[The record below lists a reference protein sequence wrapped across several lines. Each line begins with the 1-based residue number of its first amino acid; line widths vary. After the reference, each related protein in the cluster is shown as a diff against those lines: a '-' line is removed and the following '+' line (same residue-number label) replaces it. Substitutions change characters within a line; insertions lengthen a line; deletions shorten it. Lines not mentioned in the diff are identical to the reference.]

1 MFHELPE
8 GKQGLTGWRMGQD
21 NAKNTEKW
29 QDVATNPLQYYI
41 YMSIIHVIHYVIIY
55 TFNDTH
61 LFLGTAIYLS
71 VYLSIDLSFFLSLSC
86 LLALFISCFL
96 SCFLSFFQLIY
107 LSIYLSIHPSIYLSI
122 YLFVY
127 LSIRPSIVLFQPIYL
142 SMFLPFRL
150 SFFLDPSI
158 HQKCPYCTHGWP
170 SGHKNHGGHLA
181 VRRHPPVQDEP
192 PTKSISNPS
201 LNTSMP
207 DLSHALRPCIARAPS
222 IILKFLLRLSATS
235 SLRHSTSGLNHF
247 PFWSTSFKL
256 VWLSA
261 THISLRRVISMR
273 ICNSCR
279 ASP

>member
-1 MFHELPE
+1 MHSKLIVVSR
-8 GKQGLTGWRMGQD
+8 KQPPIHTIFR
-21 NAKNTEKW
+21 T
-29 QDVATNPLQYYI
+29 I
-41 YMSIIHVIHYVIIY
+41 SIC
-55 TFNDTH
+55 
-61 LFLGTAIYLS
+61 
-71 VYLSIDLSFFLSLSC
+71 LSIYRSIFLSLSC

-122 YLFVY
+122 CLSIYLSSYLSIHLSTFLSICLSIYPSIY
-127 LSIRPSIVLFQPIYL
+127 LSIRPSVVLFQPIYL

-192 PTKSISNPS
+192 PTKSTSNPS

-207 DLSHALRPCIARAPS
+207 DLWCSSAMYCACTIYHSKISSQTQRHVFAPPLHFWS
-222 IILKFLLRLSATS
+222 QP
-235 SLRHSTSGLNHF
+235 F
-247 PFWSTSFKL
+247 PFLKYFF
-256 VWLSA
+256 
-261 THISLRRVISMR
+261 
-273 ICNSCR
+273 
-279 ASP
+279 

>member
-1 MFHELPE
+1 MHSKLIVVSR
-8 GKQGLTGWRMGQD
+8 KQPPMHTIFR
-21 NAKNTEKW
+21 T
-29 QDVATNPLQYYI
+29 I
-41 YMSIIHVIHYVIIY
+41 SIC
-55 TFNDTH
+55 
-61 LFLGTAIYLS
+61 
-71 VYLSIDLSFFLSLSC
+71 LSIYRS
-86 LLALFISCFL
+86 I
-96 SCFLSFFQLIY
+96 FLSFSFLLARFIY
-107 LSIYLSIHPSIYLSI
+107 FLFSFLLSVFLSTNLSIYLSIHPSIHLSI
-122 YLFVY
+122 YLSVCLSIYLSSYLSIHLSTFLSIYLSVY